1 MALPMYI
8 FYEVGIISAG
18 IFNKKAKESNE
29 KADDLKTDVGKA
41 AAAPVGP
48 AVPQTA
54 MAGDSEYVGVTGPSG
69 RRR

>member
-18 IFNKKAKESNE
+18 FFNKKLAPT
-29 KADDLKTDVGKA
+29 AGPAGPL
-41 AAAPVGP
+41 APVGAKIMAP
-48 AVPQTA
+48 A
-54 MAGDSEYVGVTGPSG
+54 MSGAGDSEYLGVPTGTG